1 VIDFDC
7 DAVLFDLDGTLVDST
22 AAVIRA
28 WQATAAKL
36 DIPFAAFEP
45 YLHGI
50 PGDKVMATVAP
61 HLAPEQI
68 DELSQWMLA
77 SEAADTDGVVAAPGA
92 VEALD
97 GLPPIRWAIV
107 TSGDTRLA
115 TARIAA
121 AGLPTPT
128 VLVTIDGVRKGK
140 PDPEP
145 YLQAAARLGFAPARC
160 LVVEDAPAG
169 VESGQRAGM
178 PVLGVLTTYPRLDA
192 TATVPDL
199 STVDITT
206 YPDGLHV
213 TTPR

>member
-28 WQATAAKL
+28 WQVTAAKL

-50 PGDKVMATVAP
+50 PGNQVMATVAP

-77 SEAADTDGVVAAPGA
+77 SEAQDTDGVVAAPGA
-92 VEALD
+92 ADALD
-97 GLPPIRWAIV
+97 GLPPTRWAIV

-121 AGLPTPT
+121 AGLPMPA

-178 PVLGVLTTYPRLDA
+178 PVLGVLTTYPRLVV

-199 STVDITT
+199 STVDIHV
-206 YPDGLHV
+206 DDEGLRV
-213 TTPR
+213 TTR